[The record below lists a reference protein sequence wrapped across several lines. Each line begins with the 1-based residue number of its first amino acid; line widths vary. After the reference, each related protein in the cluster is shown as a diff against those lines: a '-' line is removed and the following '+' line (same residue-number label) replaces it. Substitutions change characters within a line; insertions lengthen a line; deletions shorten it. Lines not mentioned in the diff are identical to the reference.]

1 MSLEQ
6 YLRVTRIFLTVI
18 SFCVLR
24 SVFKI
29 PHFSP
34 TLRFFLC
41 FWHILLCNISILDL
55 FNLHLIDLYPP
66 SNPLVNEDINQLFY
80 NFPPSNPLVNEDIN
94 QLFYN
99 FPISKAELIEI
110 IEEIIEEREQAKKE
124 RYVWIILPSI
134 VCCVTFTIAIY
145 TLGRA

>member
-6 YLRVTRIFLTVI
+6 YLKVTRIFLTVI
-18 SFCVLR
+18 SFFILR

-34 TLRFFLC
+34 TLRLFLY
-41 FWHILLCNISILDL
+41 FLPTLIWTSIVLISVLILDL
-55 FNLHLIDLYPP
+55 FSLYLIDLLYPP

-80 NFPPSNPLVNEDIN
+80 NFP
-94 QLFYN
+94 
-99 FPISKAELIEI
+99 ISEAELIEI
-110 IEEIIEEREQAKKE
+110 IEEIIIKEREQAKRE

-134 VCCVTFTIAIY
+134 FCCVTFTICYMY
-145 TLGRA
+145 TW